1 MKIIY
6 FVIGTKAQFIKCKP
20 VINYLS
26 GFRKVGILVTNQHK
40 DFIKMS
46 LLELEDGV
54 EIIDYLDND
63 VTLDSIFKNIKWFLK
78 SIFKVFF
85 NRTLKINRDSLI
97 VNHGDTLSALLG
109 VLIAK

>member
-26 GFRKVGILVTNQHK
+26 HFRKVGILVTNQHK
-40 DFIKMS
+40 DFIKTS
-46 LLELEDGV
+46 LLELEDRV

-63 VTLDSIFKNIKWFLK
+63 VVLDTIFKNIKWFLK
-78 SIFKVFF
+78 SIFQIFF
-85 NRTLKINRDSLI
+85 KI
-97 VNHGDTLSALLG
+97 H
-109 VLIAK
+109 